1 MVNDSI
7 KLKIQ
12 IKNMRD
18 MFTVMNEMFKQEQEK
33 NAEIKHSQ

>member
-33 NAEIKHSQ
+33 NAEIKQSQ

>member
-1 MVNDSI
+1 MVNDTV

-18 MFTVMNEMFKQEQEK
+18 MFTVMNEMFKQEQDK
-33 NAEIKHSQ
+33 NAVIKQS